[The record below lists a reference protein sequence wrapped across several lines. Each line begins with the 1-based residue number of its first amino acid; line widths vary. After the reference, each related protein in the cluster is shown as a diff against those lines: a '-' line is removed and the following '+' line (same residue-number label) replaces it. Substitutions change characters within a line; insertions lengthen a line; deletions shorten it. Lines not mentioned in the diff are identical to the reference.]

1 MAIGISTSS
10 LTIQRHLHNTQASM
24 HTAMERL
31 SSGKRINAVND
42 DAAGLAIS
50 NKLMA
55 VINGDSQAV
64 RNANDAISLAQIA
77 EGALEE
83 TTAILQRMRELSVQ
97 SGNGTNTSADR
108 TALQSEFYSLK
119 AELNRI
125 STTSTF
131 NGQSLLDG
139 SFTSANFQIGHNSTN
154 TVSLSISGMGSADL
168 NKVVDV
174 AAIATPAMSTLT
186 FGTKAVPGD
195 TTAATVGSAT
205 LSYDFVSEDFATAGS
220 ETVTEAA
227 TAYTTAWNASTDA
240 NVMAYTAS
248 SNAGVVTFTQDTAAT
263 GALATSVIN
272 SSASAAVRSV
282 IVAGDTG
289 VVAVTAVPAT
299 ATLNINS
306 GAWAAGDTLQVTIG
320 DASFTYT
327 AVSGDTVR
335 ASALADSF
343 VAAWNLSTDA
353 EVSKFTA
360 SNEFAA
366 MTFTQDTASTGP
378 LTITSN
384 VSGGIIAPTAT
395 ASGLF
400 RGHSHLH
407 ALSGVAAVTGVAA
420 TATQTFTVA
429 AGANEIVE
437 TSVGSA
443 SFTYDFGGT
452 AMASVTA
459 TAAAFVA
466 AWNLSTDTNVMA
478 YTASHTAGVVTY
490 TQDTVSAGA
499 LTVSTVN
506 GASSGV
512 ASTAAD
518 GRSTIAAGDTG
529 VVAVTAVPAKAMV
542 NIDDMGDAGDTLQVT
557 IGDASFTYTAV
568 SGDTV
573 RASALAD
580 SFVAAWN
587 LSTDAEV
594 SKFTASNEFAAMTF
608 TQDTASTGPLTITS
622 NVSGGIIAPTA
633 TASGLFRGHSH
644 LHALSGVAA
653 VTGVAATATQT
664 FTVAAGANEIVETS
678 VGSASF
684 TYDFGGT
691 AMASVT
697 ATAAAFVAAWN
708 LSTDTNVM
716 AYTASHTAGVV
727 TYTQDTVSAG
737 ALTVSTI
744 TPGVAGSDATYS
756 SVNTL
761 DISTTSG
768 ATSSI
773 TSLDLAI
780 EAVSAERAKLGA
792 FQNRLGHTVSNLSS
806 MIANNSTS
814 RSRIQDADFAAE
826 ATLLAKDQ
834 VLHEAGKAMIAL
846 ANTSSASVLS
856 LLK

>member
-1 MAIGISTSS
+1 
-10 LTIQRHLHNTQASM
+10 
-24 HTAMERL
+24 
-31 SSGKRINAVND
+31 
-42 DAAGLAIS
+42 
-50 NKLMA
+50 
-55 VINGDSQAV
+55 VI
-64 RNANDAISLAQIA
+64 
-77 EGALEE
+77 
-83 TTAILQRMRELSVQ
+83 
-97 SGNGTNTSADR
+97 
-108 TALQSEFYSLK
+108 
-119 AELNRI
+119 
-125 STTSTF
+125 
-131 NGQSLLDG
+131 
-139 SFTSANFQIGHNSTN
+139 
-154 TVSLSISGMGSADL
+154 
-168 NKVVDV
+168 
-174 AAIATPAMSTLT
+174 
-186 FGTKAVPGD
+186 
-195 TTAATVGSAT
+195 
-205 LSYDFVSEDFATAGS
+205 
-220 ETVTEAA
+220 
-227 TAYTTAWNASTDA
+227 
-240 NVMAYTAS
+240 
-248 SNAGVVTFTQDTAAT
+248 
-263 GALATSVIN
+263 
-272 SSASAAVRSV
+272 
-282 IVAGDTG
+282 
-289 VVAVTAVPAT
+289 
-299 ATLNINS
+299 
-306 GAWAAGDTLQVTIG
+306 
-320 DASFTYT
+320 
-327 AVSGDTVR
+327 
-335 ASALADSF
+335 
-343 VAAWNLSTDA
+343 
-353 EVSKFTA
+353 
-360 SNEFAA
+360 
-366 MTFTQDTASTGP
+366 TFTQDTASTGP
-378 LTITSN
+378 LTITS
-384 VSGGIIAPTAT
+384 VDSVGPPAYSGALYAT
-395 ASGLF
+395 
-400 RGHSHLH
+400 HSA

-557 IGDASFTYTAV
+557 IGDASFNYTAV

-608 TQDTASTGPLTITS
+608 TQDTASNGPLTITS
-622 NVSGGIIAPTA
+622 VVSGGIIAPTA

-684 TYDFGGT
+684 TYDFGGN
-691 AMASVT
+691 AMASAT
-697 ATAAAFVAAWN
+697 ATAAAFIAAWN

-716 AYTASHTAGVV
+716 AYTASNIAGVV

-737 ALTVSTI
+737 ALIVSTI
-744 TPGVAGSDATYS
+744 TPGVAAVAPVRAVTAVTGVTAVAAADAVYS

-761 DISTTSG
+761 DISTEGGGRS
-768 ATSSI
+768 AI
-773 TSLDLAI
+773 TSIDLAI
-780 EAVSAERAKLGA
+780 AAVGAERAELGA
-792 FQNRLGHTVSNLSS
+792 FQNRLSHTVSNLQS
-806 MIANNSTS
+806 MVENTS
-814 RSRIQDADFAAE
+814 ASQSRIQDADFAAE
-826 ATLLAKDQ
+826 SALLAKNQ
-834 VLHEAGKAMIAL
+834 VLQQAGTAMIAL
-846 ANTSSASVLS
+846 ANASSASVLS

>member
-327 AVSGDTVR
+327 AVSGDTAR
-335 ASALADSF
+335 ASATAEGF

-360 SNEFAA
+360 SNEFAVI
-366 MTFTQDTASTGP
+366 TFTQDTASTGP
-378 LTITSN
+378 LTITS
-384 VSGGIIAPTAT
+384 VDSVGPPAYSGALYAT
-395 ASGLF
+395 
-400 RGHSHLH
+400 HSA

-499 LTVSTVN
+499 L
-506 GASSGV
+506 
-512 ASTAAD
+512 
-518 GRSTIAAGDTG
+518 
-529 VVAVTAVPAKAMV
+529 P
-542 NIDDMGDAGDTLQVT
+542 
-557 IGDASFTYTAV
+557 
-568 SGDTV
+568 
-573 RASALAD
+573 
-580 SFVAAWN
+580 
-587 LSTDAEV
+587 
-594 SKFTASNEFAAMTF
+594 
-608 TQDTASTGPLTITS
+608 
-622 NVSGGIIAPTA
+622 
-633 TASGLFRGHSH
+633 
-644 LHALSGVAA
+644 
-653 VTGVAATATQT
+653 
-664 FTVAAGANEIVETS
+664 
-678 VGSASF
+678 
-684 TYDFGGT
+684 
-691 AMASVT
+691 
-697 ATAAAFVAAWN
+697 
-708 LSTDTNVM
+708 
-716 AYTASHTAGVV
+716 
-727 TYTQDTVSAG
+727 
-737 ALTVSTI
+737 VSTI

>member
-1 MAIGISTSS
+1 MSILMAIGINTSS

-24 HTAMERL
+24 HTTMERL
-31 SSGKRINAVND
+31 SSGKRINAAND

-50 NKLMA
+50 NKLTA
-55 VINGDSQAV
+55 VINGDGQAV

-108 TALQSEFYSLK
+108 TALQSELSSLQ

-139 SFTSANFQIGHNSTN
+139 SFTSVNFQIGHDSTN

-205 LSYDFVSEDFATAGS
+205 LSYDFVSGDFATAGS

-248 SNAGVVTFTQDTAAT
+248 SNAGVVTFTQDTATT
-263 GALATSVIN
+263 GALATSVVN

-289 VVAVTAVPAT
+289 VVAVTAVPAK
-299 ATLNINS
+299 AIVNIDDM
-306 GAWAAGDTLQVTIG
+306 GDDGDTLQVTIG

-360 SNEFAA
+360 SNAFAA

-378 LTITSN
+378 LTITSV
-384 VSGGIIAPTAT
+384 VSGGIIAPPAT

-478 YTASHTAGVVTY
+478 YTASNTAGVVTY

-499 LTVSTVN
+499 LTVSTV
-506 GASSGV
+506 
-512 ASTAAD
+512 
-518 GRSTIAAGDTG
+518 
-529 VVAVTAVPAKAMV
+529 
-542 NIDDMGDAGDTLQVT
+542 
-557 IGDASFTYTAV
+557 
-568 SGDTV
+568 
-573 RASALAD
+573 
-580 SFVAAWN
+580 
-587 LSTDAEV
+587 
-594 SKFTASNEFAAMTF
+594 
-608 TQDTASTGPLTITS
+608 
-622 NVSGGIIAPTA
+622 
-633 TASGLFRGHSH
+633 
-644 LHALSGVAA
+644 
-653 VTGVAATATQT
+653 
-664 FTVAAGANEIVETS
+664 
-678 VGSASF
+678 
-684 TYDFGGT
+684 
-691 AMASVT
+691 
-697 ATAAAFVAAWN
+697 
-708 LSTDTNVM
+708 
-716 AYTASHTAGVV
+716 
-727 TYTQDTVSAG
+727 
-737 ALTVSTI
+737 

-792 FQNRLGHTVSNLSS
+792 FQNRLGHTVSNLFS
-806 MIANNSTS
+806 MIENNSTA

-826 ATLLAKDQ
+826 AALLAKYQ
-834 VLHEAGKAMIAL
+834 VLQEAGTAMIAL